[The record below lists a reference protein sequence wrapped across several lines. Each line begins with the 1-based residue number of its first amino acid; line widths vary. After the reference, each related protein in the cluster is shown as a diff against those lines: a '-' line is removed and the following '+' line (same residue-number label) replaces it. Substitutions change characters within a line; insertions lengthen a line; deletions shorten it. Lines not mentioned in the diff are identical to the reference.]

1 MKTLLLNIPNSLDGT
16 SLYRAYGPLGH
27 LANQLSEV
35 KIMTS
40 ETFNWPVFS
49 MVDGIFMQRPYSQN
63 HFQIAD
69 MARCNNVPIWVDY
82 DDDLFRVPI
91 SNPTHKTYGAQSTQK
106 EIAKIIA
113 MAEIV
118 TVSTQQ
124 IKDNLSRLN
133 PNIHVVPNAL
143 NEKIFNK
150 RPSPPAA
157 RNPMMFW
164 RGSPTH
170 DKDLMYYTHEMAELA
185 KKYPKFSWCFM
196 GHPFWWTIEQM
207 PTHNLILAE
216 GVDPIEYFEVILKI
230 APAAV
235 IVPLYDNDFNRTKSN
250 IAWIE
255 ATYAGAVCIAPDWPE
270 WQKPGVLLYD
280 STAEFKRLCELVIQ
294 GEINIQEKV
303 KESWDYIQSSLTLK
317 QINPMREKVIRELLK
332 V

>member
-27 LANQLSEV
+27 LGSEIEDV

-49 MVDGIFMQRPYSQN
+49 MVDGIFMQRPYSTN

-69 MARCNNVPIWVDY
+69 MARCNSVPIWTDY
-82 DDDLFRVPI
+82 DDDLFRVPR
-91 SNPTHKTYGAQSTQK
+91 SNPTHKTYGSQGVQK

-113 MAEIV
+113 MSEVV

-124 IKDNLSRLN
+124 IKDNISKLN
-133 PNIHVVPNAL
+133 DNIIVIPNAL
-143 NEKIFNK
+143 NEKVFK
-150 RPSPPAA
+150 HRPEKPVL

-170 DKDLMYYTHEMAELA
+170 DKDMMYFTGEMAELA
-185 KKYPKFSWCFM
+185 RKYPKFSWCFM
-196 GHPFWWTIEQM
+196 GHPFWWTVEQM
-207 PTHNLILAE
+207 PSENLIMAE

-230 APAAV
+230 SPAAV

-255 ATYAGAVCIAPDWPE
+255 ATYAGAVCIAPNWPE
-270 WQKPGVLLYD
+270 WQKPGVLVYD
-280 STAEFKRLCELVIQ
+280 SPSEFKRLCELVIT
-294 GEINIQEKV
+294 GEIDIESKV
-303 KESWDYIQSSLTLK
+303 KESWAYIQGYLTLK
-317 QINPMREKVIRELLK
+317 TVNPKRVDLIRKLLK